1 MNHNKHTHY
10 KHYANF
16 ERLWFPGIAFFVF
29 VTISVYSLTATA
41 QNVELLQKNAS
52 VAYEAMMQAK
62 KNSENLIQDAI
73 SAENKLVA
81 AKDKFTA
88 AEQEAIGARRKSDEA
103 KIAYDHAQ
111 EQWKKATDALANEW
125 GKSEIK

>member
-1 MNHNKHTHY
+1 MSHNKHTHY

-16 ERLWFPGIAFFVF
+16 ERLWFPGLAFIVF
-29 VTISVYSLTATA
+29 VTITVYSLTAAA
-41 QNVELLQKNAS
+41 QDIELLQKNAS
-52 VAYEAMMQAK
+52 VAYEKMMQAK
-62 KNSENLIQDAI
+62 QSADNLSRDAI
-73 SAENKLVA
+73 SAEKLA
-81 AKDKFTA
+81 EIKEKLTA
-88 AEQEAIGARRKSDEA
+88 AEQEVVGSKRKSDEA

>member
-1 MNHNKHTHY
+1 MNHNKHHTSFKY
-10 KHYANF
+10 F
-16 ERLWFPGIAFFVF
+16 RSFSQIFLIAVF
-29 VTISVYSLTATA
+29 ACPLTVTA
-41 QNVELLQKNAS
+41 QNVQLLQKNAS

-62 KNSENLIQDAI
+62 KNAENLTQDAI

-111 EQWKKATDALANEW
+111 EEWKKATEALSSEW

>member
-1 MNHNKHTHY
+1 MNRNKHTHY
-10 KHYANF
+10 KHYVNF
-16 ERLWFPGIAFFVF
+16 ERLWFFGLAFIVF
-29 VTISVYSLTATA
+29 TVYSLTAAA

-62 KNSENLIQDAI
+62 KNSENLTQDAI
-73 SAENKLVA
+73 SAENRLVA